1 MRITWIGHSCFRIES
16 NDYSLI
22 IDPYEDD
29 SVEGLSSLREK
40 ANMVLCTHEH
50 GDHNFRDGIE
60 ITASTFC
67 PLSIETIES
76 FHDDAHGAKRGRNK
90 IFIISDGKARIAHLG
105 DLGAYPDDMESLKG
119 LDVLLIPVGGFF
131 TIDGATAA
139 DIVKKIRP
147 RITVPMH
154 YRDDEKG
161 FGFDVLSTIEP
172 FVKYFDSVSYLN
184 ESSVDSDDASKSGVI
199 VLSPKA
205 LRNS

>member
-1 MRITWIGHSCFRIES
+1 
-16 NDYSLI
+16 
-22 IDPYEDD
+22 
-29 SVEGLSSLREK
+29 
-40 ANMVLCTHEH
+40 
-50 GDHNFRDGIE
+50 
-60 ITASTFC
+60 
-67 PLSIETIES
+67 
-76 FHDDAHGAKRGRNK
+76 
-90 IFIISDGKARIAHLG
+90 
-105 DLGAYPDDMESLKG
+105 MESLKG

-131 TIDGATAA
+131 TIDGAVAA

>member
-67 PLSIETIES
+67 PLSIETI
-76 FHDDAHGAKRGRNK
+76 
-90 IFIISDGKARIAHLG
+90 
-105 DLGAYPDDMESLKG
+105 
-119 LDVLLIPVGGFF
+119 
-131 TIDGATAA
+131 
-139 DIVKKIRP
+139 
-147 RITVPMH
+147 
-154 YRDDEKG
+154 
-161 FGFDVLSTIEP
+161 
-172 FVKYFDSVSYLN
+172 
-184 ESSVDSDDASKSGVI
+184 
-199 VLSPKA
+199 
-205 LRNS
+205 